1 MAANLSELAATT
13 LEYYKPSLQDNIFKK
28 HAVLDHLKENGGTK
42 TVDGGT
48 KLRLPLMHSTSDSGG
63 YFSGMDP
70 LNLNYQETV
79 DAAEYEWR
87 FFNQSIVITKTDE
100 MKNRGESAV
109 ISLLEAKIQ
118 QAENSIRETLAGDII
133 DGTAASGEISGMD
146 EAIGT
151 GTYGSI
157 AGGTH
162 TWWQSTVDS
171 TSETLSIADMRN
183 AKNSANNGNGGS
195 NVSLIVT
202 TQTLFEKY
210 HGLLTATYQMNQ
222 PVPTAES
229 KRIADAGF
237 TSTEFEGV
245 PIVYDEQATSGSMYF
260 INVDNFKLYMLEG
273 GDFQVEDANS
283 PANQHIMVK
292 HIVFAGNTGV
302 DRRASLAKLTNKT
315 A

>member
-1 MAANLSELAATT
+1 MPANLTELAATT
-13 LEYYKPSLQDNIFKK
+13 IEYYVPKLQDNIFKK
-28 HAVLDHLKENGGTK
+28 HALLNHMRENGGTK

-48 KLRLPLMHSTSDSGG
+48 KLRIPVMHATSNSGQ
-63 YFSGMDP
+63 YFSGMDS
-70 LNLNYQETV
+70 LDLSYQETA
-79 DAAEYEWR
+79 DAAEFDWR
-87 FFNQSIVITKTDE
+87 FFNQSIVFTKTDE
-100 MKNRGESAV
+100 MKNRGKSQV
-109 ISLLEAKIQ
+109 ISLLKAKIM
-118 QAENSIRETLAGDII
+118 QAESSIRETLAGDLFN
-133 DGTAASGEISGMD
+133 GTDAASEVIGLD

-157 AGGTH
+157 AGGTY

-171 TSETLSIADMRN
+171 TSETLSISDMRS

-195 NVSLIVT
+195 NVSMIAT

-210 HGLLTATYQMNQ
+210 HGLLTASYQMNQ

-229 KRIADAGF
+229 RRIGDAGF
-237 TSTEFEGV
+237 TSVEFEGV
-245 PIVYDEQATSGSMYF
+245 PMVYDEQATSGAMYF
-260 INVDNFKLYMLEG
+260 INVDNFKLYMMEG

-292 HIVFAGNTGV
+292 HILFAGNTGV

-315 A
+315 S